1 MDFQDFTI
9 IDKSWIG
16 LPRDH
21 DAFKVG
27 VRNFIDYASWDL
39 EPDQKIFCPCKDCNN
54 NKRELVSVVHG
65 HILWNGFMPGYVDWV
80 YHGEG
85 EDQVR
90 ETTNTGNV
98 VQDDDEEMSDLL
110 QEMNYDASN
119 FYKLLNDAQ
128 VSLYPGCE
136 KFSRLSFIVHLLHV
150 KSLGGL
156 NIKGFD
162 ALLSLLT
169 KAFPDAKLP
178 KNFYDARTTIK
189 GLGLGY
195 ILIDACEND
204 CVLFWKENADK
215 TSCPVCHASRWK
227 TTELNVDN
235 ESIRRTP
242 RGKNIPV
249 KQLRYF
255 PLKPRL
261 QRLFMSSKT
270 ASYMRYHAKRRPK
283 DGVLRH
289 PVDAE
294 TWKTFDKKHPE
305 FAADPRNVRLAL
317 ATDGMNPFGNMLH
330 PHSTWPVVLIN
341 YNLPPWLCMKEENF
355 ILSMIIPGPK
365 SPGNDI
371 DVYLQPLIEELKEL
385 WDEGVETYDISKK
398 ENFKCRAALLGTIS
412 DFPALAMLSGWST
425 KGEFACPCC
434 GPDRCSERLSNGG
447 KYCYMHHRRYLPA
460 GHHWRHQKSAFD
472 GEKELREP
480 PHLMNGD
487 EIAQQLA
494 HFRQVQ
500 FGKNAKQTG
509 LTEITLVTFEHN
521 WKKKSIFHELPYLSS
536 IICFHNVDVMHVE
549 KNICETVL
557 GTVMNVEGKTKDN
570 LKARLDLM
578 DWGLRPELHLRQEG
592 DKIVVPTASFVMSPK
607 EKESFC
613 RTLKD
618 IKVPDGYSSNISR
631 CVNVKD
637 RKIMGLKSHDYHVLM
652 EYLFP
657 IALRGHLDGDIL
669 EALSE
674 LCMFFKVLCT
684 RVLKIEDLD
693 KLQDSIAI
701 TLCKLE
707 RIFPPSFFVV
717 MMHLPIHLTQ
727 QAKDAGPV
735 QYRWMYPIESLTVI
749 TLGICCCTKFNK
761 LERNEDDEA
770 PQPDDRLIVFKQ
782 SGRPVGAET
791 WGQLTESE
799 MKQIQLYALLN
810 TKEVQPYEEEHKSE
824 LQSRG
829 LRDADVN
836 RRHIKEFPDW
846 FATKIY
852 QLHKKGQVSDELYS
866 LSQGP
871 AKECLSYN
879 GYIINGFRFH
889 TREWESRRKSQNSG
903 LCVPREDEG
912 VAEDENDFY
921 GVVNNIIE
929 ARYVGQ
935 LRVLLFKCDWR
946 PIAGTDEFGFTSVH
960 MNRRYYVNEPFILA
974 SQAQQVFYINDV
986 YNKQNEVVIKTQP
999 RRSFN
1004 IPEIDSDGE
1013 TETESSTSS
1022 EAYQEWHSSYSIKDL
1037 RGEPHQDRSDS
1048 FVWDRNDVPPETIS
1062 RAAAAVACRS
1072 QEDEEE
1078 NDTDAV
1084 YTSDDEDEYEFDDN
1098 NNRDDMEF

>member
-1 MDFQDFTI
+1 MDLQDFTI

-21 DAFKVG
+21 DAFKAG

-54 NKRELVSVVHG
+54 NERELVSVVHG

-85 EDQVR
+85 DDQVR

-128 VSLYPGCE
+128 VSLYPGYE

-178 KNFYDARTTIK
+178 KNFYEARTTIK

-242 RGKNIPV
+242 RA
-249 KQLRYF
+249 
-255 PLKPRL
+255 
-261 QRLFMSSKT
+261 KT
-270 ASYMRYHAKRRPK
+270 SEVIYVFKDPYMRYHVKRRPK

-294 TWKTFDKKHPE
+294 TWKTFDKKHPA

-460 GHHWRHQKSAFD
+460 GHHWRHQKSSFD

-509 LTEITLVTFEHN
+509 LTEITPVTFETQLE
-521 WKKKSIFHELPYLSS
+521 KKSIFHELPYLSS

-637 RKIMGLKSHDYHVLM
+637 RKIMGLKIHDYHVLM
-652 EYLFP
+652 EYLLP
-657 IALRGHLDGDIL
+657 IALRGHFDGDIL

-735 QYRWMYPIESLTVI
+735 QYRWMYPIERYLRKLKSYVRNKACSEGSMAEAYLIDECI
-749 TLGICCCTKFNK
+749 TFCTRYLNSVVTKFNK

-770 PQPDDRLIVFKQ
+770 PQPDYRLIVFKQ

-810 TKEVQPYEEEHKSE
+810 TKE
-824 LQSRG
+824 
-829 LRDADVN
+829 
-836 RRHIKEFPDW
+836 
-846 FATKIY
+846 IY
-852 QLHKKGQVSDELYS
+852 QFHKKGKVSDELYS

-871 AKECLSYN
+871 AKEFLSYN

-903 LCVPREDEG
+903 LCVPWEDEG

-935 LRVLLFKCDWR
+935 LRVLLFK
-946 PIAGTDEFGFTSVH
+946 
-960 MNRRYYVNEPFILA
+960 Y
-974 SQAQQVFYINDV
+974 
-986 YNKQNEVVIKTQP
+986 
-999 RRSFN
+999 
-1004 IPEIDSDGE
+1004 SDGE
-1013 TETESSTSS
+1013 TETERSTSS

>member
-21 DAFKVG
+21 DAFKAG

-178 KNFYDARTTIK
+178 KNFYE
-189 GLGLGY
+189 L
-195 ILIDACEND
+195 
-204 CVLFWKENADK
+204 
-215 TSCPVCHASRWK
+215 WK

-330 PHSTWPVVLIN
+330 PHR
-341 YNLPPWLCMKEENF
+341 
-355 ILSMIIPGPK
+355 
-365 SPGNDI
+365 NDI

-509 LTEITLVTFEHN
+509 LTEITPVTFEHN

-735 QYRWMYPIESLTVI
+735 QYRWMYPIERYLRKLKSYVRNKACPEGSMAEAYLIDECI
-749 TLGICCCTKFNK
+749 TFCTRYLNSVVTKFNK

-946 PIAGTDEFGFTSVH
+946 PIAGTDEFGFT
-960 MNRRYYVNEPFILA
+960 M
-974 SQAQQVFYINDV
+974 
-986 YNKQNEVVIKTQP
+986 VIKTQP

-1022 EAYQEWHSSYSIKDL
+1022 EAYQELHSSYSIKDL
-1037 RGEPHQDRSDS
+1037 RGEPYQDHSDS